1 MLTETSRN
9 KHSPWQLFAG
19 AIRQGMKHLCKRNVT
34 YDSGCML
41 SKAGTGIRAERRKSS
56 ASRHQTLLIS
66 YHKITYLVITN
77 VDEMERIYPGV
88 SDHL

>member
-1 MLTETSRN
+1 
-9 KHSPWQLFAG
+9 
-19 AIRQGMKHLCKRNVT
+19 
-34 YDSGCML
+34 ML